1 MTSSSPYGTRRAD
14 FSPASPAKKRRR
26 PLPLPPG
33 AIRRTLELRSSA
45 FFFISAKFLSFSG
58 AYLSPARSSAVQKLA
73 HRIQRLLLVQP
84 VGHDR
89 HLRALPQIHG

>member
-14 FSPASPAKKRRR
+14 FSP
-26 PLPLPPG
+26 LLPPKN
-33 AIRRTLELRSSA
+33 AEDRSPYRPARFAARLSCDPLR

-58 AYLSPARSSAVQKLA
+58 AEFSPARSSAVQKLA